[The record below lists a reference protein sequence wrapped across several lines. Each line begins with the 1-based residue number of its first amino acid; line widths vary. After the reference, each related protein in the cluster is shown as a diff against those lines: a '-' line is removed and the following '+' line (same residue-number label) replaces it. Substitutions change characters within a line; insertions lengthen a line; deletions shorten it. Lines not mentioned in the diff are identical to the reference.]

1 MWAPGREKSKECGL
15 YVQVRHLI
23 KALNEATDAIP
34 GWDDYA
40 KTGKAMKLWDGIL

>member
-1 MWAPGREKSKECGL
+1 MWAPGWETLKECAL